1 MLHRSVAYGLAP
13 CSSPQPAPLTPPPP
27 VSCLVHTAELS
38 DAATSELLNNI
49 RLGAPLSDSVLVQL
63 LSQWAD
69 KGRTAAPAPLSDG
82 PISGPRKGV
91 LTAVPDA
98 GTLAPVQQQKLLGD
112 SPEPESAASSSAS
125 LLREKRRVSQEE
137 EGRLIRQEGRQE
149 GGQQLLHPSS
159 CELRLLR
166 CPSDGGSGAGG
177 GGSGAGD
184 AGRGTVPLPAHP
196 SPPSSPRSKRQKMA
210 DGVVDNDI
218 AAAAANVSSS
228 GRGGSGQP
236 GFNPIDHIFQFHSAL
251 KQVRP
256 DPWSP
261 PSSPAFL
268 IPNSPTANCQP
279 AFLQELRELER
290 DANHL
295 EAVVREA
302 CAGSSGGADGS
313 LLSGHSGISI
323 PSGPLTPAGQG
334 SCAVEALLSVPP
346 ASNTGALMMVPPAA
360 NALPSLSAAEAGARA
375 TAVAGAAVP
384 WSALSQLPKSCISAV
399 QQLTGR
405 FQFLWGIYRA
415 HSRRRVGRR
424 GGCTDTHT
432 HWRMPTLLSLSYP
445 IHSAKCDVWARFFP
459 LS

>member
-69 KGRTAAPAPLSDG
+69 KGRTAAPAAPAPPSDG
-82 PISGPRKGV
+82 PIGSPRKGV

-196 SPPSSPRSKRQKMA
+196 SPPSSPRSKRQKTA
-210 DGVVDNDI
+210 LGDVDHHDD

-256 DPWSP
+256 EL
-261 PSSPAFL
+261 L
-268 IPNSPTANCQP
+268 IP
-279 AFLQELRELER
+279 L
-290 DANHL
+290 
-295 EAVVREA
+295 
-302 CAGSSGGADGS
+302 SSLA
-313 LLSGHSGISI
+313 SI
-323 PSGPLTPAGQG
+323 PPLPITKDQLPITNCFPAG
-334 SCAVEALLSVPP
+334 
-346 ASNTGALMMVPPAA
+346 
-360 NALPSLSAAEAGARA
+360 AEGVGAR
-375 TAVAGAAVP
+375 
-384 WSALSQLPKSCISAV
+384 C
-399 QQLTGR
+399 
-405 FQFLWGIYRA
+405 
-415 HSRRRVGRR
+415 
-424 GGCTDTHT
+424 
-432 HWRMPTLLSLSYP
+432 
-445 IHSAKCDVWARFFP
+445 
-459 LS
+459 